1 LFPDKEI
8 VGVTTA
14 LQMRNANP
22 PQHHRWLEVIGV
34 LKLVKGAFFVALG
47 FGLLR
52 MLHHDLYLFALQAV
66 EALHLDPDRQAI
78 AVLLDKITLLNDHR
92 LKQLSAVVF
101 IYAGLDFVEGTGLV
115 LEKRWAEYFTLI
127 LTVALLPLEAI
138 KLIHHPNHWTL
149 LLLLANI
156 LIAVY
161 LAWLVLPKRKADG
174 RASL

>member
-1 LFPDKEI
+1 MET
-8 VGVTTA
+8 VGVTTV
-14 LQMRNANP
+14 LQNRTAGP

-34 LKLVKGAFFVALG
+34 LKLLKGGFFVALG

-52 MLHHDLYLFALQAV
+52 MIHRDLYMFAVQAV

-78 AVLLDKITLLNDHR
+78 ATLLDKITLLNDHR

-101 IYAGLDFVEGTGLV
+101 IYAGLDFIEGTGLV
-115 LEKRWAEYFTLI
+115 LEKRWAEYFTLF

-149 LLLLANI
+149 TILLVNI
-156 LIAVY
+156 LIAIY
-161 LAWLVLPKRKADG
+161 LAWLVLPMRSSDG
-174 RASL
+174 QPT